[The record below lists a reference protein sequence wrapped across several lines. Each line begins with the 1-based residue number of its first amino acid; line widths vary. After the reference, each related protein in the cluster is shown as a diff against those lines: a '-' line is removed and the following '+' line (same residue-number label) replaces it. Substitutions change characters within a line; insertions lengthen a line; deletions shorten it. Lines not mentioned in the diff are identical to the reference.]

1 MVADAKET
9 LGFQAEI
16 TQLMD
21 LMVHSLYSNKE
32 IFLRELI
39 SNGSDAIDRLRFAA
53 LADPALLAGD
63 GEYAIHVSF
72 DKAARTITITDN
84 GIGMAR
90 AEVVEHIG
98 TIAKSGTR
106 EFLQSL
112 TGDQQKDANL
122 IGQFG
127 VGFYSAFVVAER
139 IDLLTR
145 HAGLA
150 ADEAVLWESDGRG
163 TYTIGPAEKPERGT
177 AITLHLREG
186 EDELLDG
193 YRLRQIIRKYSDHIS
208 VPILMP
214 HEGKD
219 ATGEGQD
226 APGEEQVNR
235 AAALWSRTKS
245 EITTEEYTEFYK
257 HIAHDYEGPLTWVH
271 SRMEGTSEYTLLLF
285 VPKHAPFDLWNR
297 DQQHG
302 VKLYVRRIFIMDDA
316 EQLLPRYL
324 RFVRGV
330 VDSSD
335 LPLNV
340 SREILQHNRVIETIK
355 AQSIKK
361 ILGALSDLAANQ
373 PEEYATFWT
382 EFGKAFKEGLI
393 EDHTNREALA
403 KLLRFAST
411 KSEGKQ
417 DVGLEAYVARMPEGQ
432 DKIYYLVAESFD
444 AAKDSPLLEIFR
456 QKGVEALLLTDP
468 VDTMLEAE
476 LPDFNGIHL
485 QSVARGEIDLDKLAN
500 QQPTPE
506 DEQPAVSEVDDLLKR
521 LKDAL
526 GEHVKAVRMT
536 SRLTTSPACL
546 VVDEQ
551 DLDPTLRRLLQATGQ
566 KLPNAQQILE
576 INPRHPVIA
585 RISRE
590 TDAARFADWAT
601 VLFDQSILSRGEQLD
616 QPARFVHKLNEL
628 LASL

>member
-21 LMVHSLYSNKE
+21 IMVHSLYSNKE

-39 SNGSDAIDRLRFAA
+39 SNASDAIDRLRFAA
-53 LADPALLAGD
+53 LADPTLVAGD
-63 GEYAIHVSF
+63 STYAIHVSF
-72 DKAARTITITDN
+72 DKAARTITIADN
-84 GIGMAR
+84 GIGMSR

-139 IDLLTR
+139 IALLTR
-145 HAGLA
+145 QAGLTA
-150 ADEAVLWESDGRG
+150 ADAVLWESDGRG
-163 TYTIGPAEKPERGT
+163 TYTISPDAKPERGT
-177 AITLHLREG
+177 TITLHLREG
-186 EDELLDG
+186 EDDLLDG

-214 HEGKD
+214 RESSNES
-219 ATGEGQD
+219 GEEQ
-226 APGEEQVNR
+226 AEPGEEQVNR
-235 AAALWSRTKS
+235 AAALWTRPKS
-245 EITTEEYTEFYK
+245 EIPNEEYVEFYK

-271 SRMEGTSEYTLLLF
+271 SRMEGAYEYTLLLF

-302 VKLYVRRIFIMDDA
+302 VKLYVRRVFIMDDA

-324 RFVRGV
+324 RFVRGI

-361 ILGALSDLAANQ
+361 ILGALNDLATNQ
-373 PEEYATFWT
+373 PDEYATFWT

-393 EDHTNREALA
+393 EDHTNREAIA

-411 KSEGKQ
+411 TSEGKQ
-417 DVGLEAYVARMPEGQ
+417 DVGLEAYVARKPEGQ
-432 DKIYYLVAESFD
+432 DKIYYLIAESFD
-444 AAKDSPLLEIFR
+444 AAKDSPLLEVFR
-456 QKGVEALLLTDP
+456 QKGVEVLLLTDP
-468 VDTMLEAE
+468 VDTMLDAE
-476 LPDFNGIHL
+476 LPDFNGIPL

-506 DEQPAVSEVDDLLKR
+506 ETQPAISEIDDLLKR
-521 LKDAL
+521 LQDAL
-526 GEHVKAVRMT
+526 GKQVKTVRVT

-576 INPRHPVIA
+576 INPHHPIIA
-585 RISRE
+585 RINRE
-590 TDAARFADWAT
+590 TDTARFADWAS